1 MIDVAQIGK
10 EARAME
16 TTKQTRRRS
25 VAKAASGARTGSA
38 RRRVDAGARAH
49 ATEHA
54 AVTDEERHRMIASI
68 AYFQAERR
76 GFVPGAEL
84 DDWLQAE
91 REVDELLRVHA
102 SRAC

>member
-1 MIDVAQIGK
+1 
-10 EARAME
+10 ME
-16 TTKQTRRRS
+16 TTKQTRRRP
-25 VAKAASGARTGSA
+25 AAVARTDNV
-38 RRRVDAGARAH
+38 RRRMDAPPKARAS
-49 ATEHA
+49 EHA

-76 GFVPGAEL
+76 GFVPGGEL

>member
-1 MIDVAQIGK
+1 
-10 EARAME
+10 ME

-25 VAKAASGARTGSA
+25 AAKTASVARTGNV
-38 RRRVDAGARAH
+38 RRRMDAPARAH
-49 ATEHA
+49 ASEHA

-76 GFVPGAEL
+76 GFVPGGEL
-84 DDWLQAE
+84 EDWLQAE

-102 SRAC
+102 TRAC

>member
-1 MIDVAQIGK
+1 
-10 EARAME
+10 ME
-16 TTKQTRRRS
+16 TTKQPRRRT
-25 VAKAASGARTGSA
+25 ATKTAATARTGRS
-38 RRRVDAGARAH
+38 RRQVEAVARAH
-49 ATEHA
+49 ASAHA
-54 AVTDEERHRMIASI
+54 AVTDEERHHMIAAI

-76 GFVPGAEL
+76 GFVPGGEL